1 MRAVVWLM
9 EGTWE
14 ACVDAAAGL
23 GLTDVRLVHV
33 LDEETEAG
41 WEGGPLG
48 LMGRGRRRPDE
59 RLGTGRVGN
68 PLDAAGS
75 DLLTAAAARL
85 GGRPGGAGH
94 PGAGGPGA
102 GGPGA
107 GNPGAG
113 FEVLQLHGRTETAVL
128 DACAGADLLVCA
140 RDGVRTER
148 GPHSLSKVTRYV
160 VDHAPCA
167 VLLVWPEEVPAGVDL
182 PPAPHP
188 PH

>member
-48 LMGRGRRRPDE
+48 LMGRGRRRPDD
-59 RLGTGRVGN
+59 RLGRTCN
-68 PLDAAGS
+68 PLDEAGS
-75 DLLTAAAARL
+75 HLLTAAAARL
-85 GGRPGGAGH
+85 GGRSGGAGS
-94 PGAGGPGA
+94 PGSGP
-102 GGPGA
+102 
-107 GNPGAG
+107 
-113 FEVLQLHGRTETAVL
+113 EVLQLHGRTETVVL
-128 DACAGADLLVCA
+128 DACAGADLLICA

-182 PPAPHP
+182 PPAPRP
-188 PH
+188 PR

>member
-33 LDEETEAG
+33 LDEDTEAG

-48 LMGRGRRRPDE
+48 LMGRGRRRADD
-59 RLGTGRVGN
+59 RHGAGRAGN
-68 PLDAAGS
+68 PLDEVGS
-75 DLLTAAAARL
+75 GLLTAAAARL
-85 GGRPGGAGH
+85 GGRSGGAGA
-94 PGAGGPGA
+94 PGAGP
-102 GGPGA
+102 
-107 GNPGAG
+107 
-113 FEVLQLHGRTETAVL
+113 EVLQLHGRTETAVL
-128 DACAGADLLVCA
+128 DACAGADLLICA

-182 PPAPHP
+182 PPAPRP